1 MLRAP
6 TPTPN
11 APPARHGPLEGAG
24 GRRGAGLAVDLHV
37 DGLQR
42 LPPAGVE
49 LSAYRIM
56 QEALSNTLRHAPGA
70 SVTVE
75 VNYQP
80 DRLRLRVHNDPS
92 PTAATAPPPA
102 PPGHG
107 IVGMRER
114 CRAAGRDAGGGTDP
128 DGGYLVESV
137 LPLDAADHAE
147 RS

>member
-1 MLRAP
+1 MLAAP

-11 APPARHGPLEGAG
+11 APQPGMDRLEGLVAAVQ
-24 GRRGAGLAVDLHV
+24 GAGLAVDLHV

-42 LPPAGVE
+42 LLPAGVE

-80 DRLRLRVHNDPS
+80 DRLRLRVHNDRRPS
-92 PTAATAPPPA
+92 AATAHRRPHQDTA
-102 PPGHG
+102 SLACGA
-107 IVGMRER
+107 R
-114 CRAAGRDAGGGTDP
+114 RAAGRDAGGGTDP

-137 LPLDAADHAE
+137 LPLDADHAE